1 MSVAGAM
8 RGQDQGRCIVQKR
21 CRRSLCGLT
30 CKSPDRYV
38 VSAAVAV
45 VAAWYHLQYS
55 RPLRGLTCSIPDRTC
70 SIPDCYVVSPVIILS
85 PGQDLWR

>member
-8 RGQDQGRCIVQKR
+8 RGQDQGRCIVQKC

-38 VSAAVAV
+38 VSAAVVV
-45 VAAWYHLQYS
+45 VAAWSHLEYS
-55 RPLRGLTCSIPDRTC
+55 RPLRGLTCSIPDRYAVSPPVFLAVTC
-70 SIPDCYVVSPVIILS
+70 SHLQYA
-85 PGQDLWR
+85 